1 MIVGWRVASHMK
13 TDMVLDAL
21 EMARWRRDTTL
32 EGLIS
37 HTDAGSQFT
46 SIRYGEKLADLGA
59 VPSIGSVG
67 DAFDNALAES
77 VNAAYKS
84 ELIRGPGHGPS
95 KTWNWPPLAGCTGT
109 TPSASTSI
117 SATLRRQSSRRSMP
131 PRKPARNWLESYSRS
146 LHQTQDGS
154 LPTISI
160 SFAPI
165 FDPLSGRDPR
175 GSDRFSGGAVDGGP
189 GSGLMRTR
197 RTTLTWTLKP
207 PVQEE
212 RDACPISAELWPIN
226 ARRATLGTKH
236 RRPRRIT
243 GISPLATSS
252 YANAREIPSSSPAS
266 GTV

>member
-1 MIVGWRVASHMK
+1 M
-13 TDMVLDAL
+13 
-21 EMARWRRDTTL
+21 
-32 EGLIS
+32 
-37 HTDAGSQFT
+37 
-46 SIRYGEKLADLGA
+46 
-59 VPSIGSVG
+59 PSIGSVG